1 MRKCYMDNLRW
12 MTILLLIP
20 YHAAQAWNTWGEPN
34 YIFFEGNRLISSII
48 VFFSPFFM
56 PLLFVLAGMSTKY
69 ALQKRTIKQYFFER
83 VKKLLI
89 PFVFGTV
96 TLMPIMTYLADQFNY
111 GYNGSFFA
119 HYRVF
124 FTKYTDLIGADGGFS
139 VGQLWFV
146 LYLFVISVLFIGVL
160 SVQKKIMLNGKEG
173 GIKFFLVVLAGVP
186 LPILSELLSIGGKS
200 LAEYLYLFLIGFYLL
215 SRDEYMEKTE
225 RYKWIFLCVGLV
237 AAILN
242 VYLFLWCDT
251 SYEVAN
257 SIAKYVAEWFM
268 LLAMLG
274 IGKRFWSFSGKL
286 HRYMSQ
292 RSFLFYI
299 LHFVWIVLFQ
309 YIFHDVLAQY
319 TVWLFLVPVILAYVA
334 TFLCCEVC
342 IRIPV
347 LCFLMGVKTSAT
359 LKCTSD
365 KKT

>member
-1 MRKCYMDNLRW
+1 MDNLRW
-12 MTILLLIP
+12 LTILLLIP

-34 YIFFEGNRLISSII
+34 YIFFEGNQLISSII

-69 ALQKRTIKQYFFER
+69 ALQKRTIKQFFVER

-89 PFVFGTV
+89 PFLFGTI
-96 TLMPIMTYLADQFNY
+96 TLMPIMTYLADKFNY
-111 GYNGSFFA
+111 GYSGSFFA
-119 HYRVF
+119 HYHVF

-146 LYLFVISVLFIGVL
+146 LYLFVISVVFI
-160 SVQKKIMLNGKEG
+160 SVWVMHKKIKSNVKERQMR
-173 GIKFFLVVLAGVP
+173 FLFVVLAGVP
-186 LPILSELLSIGGKS
+186 LPLLSELLSIGGKS
-200 LAEYLYLFLIGFYLL
+200 LVEYLYLFLIGYYLL
-215 SRDEYMEKTE
+215 SEENNLEKTE
-225 RYKWIFLCVGLV
+225 RYKWILFSIGLV

-242 VYLFLWCDT
+242 VYLFLWCGT
-251 SYEVAN
+251 RYAVAN
-257 SIAKYVAEWFM
+257 TIAKFVAEWFM
-268 LLAMLG
+268 LLAMIG
-274 IGKRFWSFSGKL
+274 IGKKFLNFSGKI

-309 YIFHDVLAQY
+309 YVFHDVFEHH
-319 TVWLFLVPVILAYVA
+319 TVLLFIVPVLIAYAV

-347 LCFLMGVKTSAT
+347 LCFLMGAKTI
-359 LKCTSD
+359 KGE
-365 KKT
+365 KK